1 MGVLAIMIRGIRISG
16 LLFVM
21 VRKLLVLNVTPGTR
35 GAEWE
40 ESNKS
45 LPMVVICWY
54 YRISESPVCLWHND
68 YVYVLDCC
76 F

>member
-21 VRKLLVLNVTPGTR
+21 VRKLLVLNVTPGTW

-45 LPMVVICWY
+45 WGGTSVK
-54 YRISESPVCLWHND
+54 R
-68 YVYVLDCC
+68 
-76 F
+76 